1 MRRPQ
6 IVPKISER
14 SESPIIRK
22 RTEKSIAVEAF
33 VFAARAGFMQITIR
47 KPNIC

>member
-1 MRRPQ
+1 MSKSRE
-6 IVPKISER
+6 I
-14 SESPIIRK
+14 PIIRK

-33 VFAARAGFMQITIR
+33 VLAARAGFMHITIR